1 MTSLVTRAVRQP
13 WRWTT
18 CLVAAG
24 AVLAGSCGGGGI
36 KDACPFDLADLSG
49 TWTGDH
55 VLTDAGGA
63 SVQGTETTS
72 FLEKGGGTDV
82 KGFWTYVRGDTATTL
97 FVDGSCS
104 GRNQDLRTCGLSLG
118 LPVSDVVSL
127 NTTDGC
133 AVTGSGT
140 TTANASVLN
149 LTLTKQDDPP
159 ECPNDVNMELDG
171 VWVGNHEYVGGATG
185 REYVQIDD
193 TSCDQIRGTW
203 VFDRNGERVQN
214 DFTGRCA
221 SGTRGSYVVQVG
233 NETLALT
240 LVPDQCVL
248 TGTGTD
254 TTTGESYT
262 LRMARGN
269 RTVS

>member
-1 MTSLVTRAVRQP
+1 MTSLSTRGLRQP
-13 WRWTT
+13 WLW
-18 CLVAAG
+18 VASIVATG
-24 AVLAGSCGGGGI
+24 ALAAGSCGGGSI
-36 KDACPFDLADLSG
+36 NDPCAFDLADLSG
-49 TWTGDH
+49 TWSGDH
-55 VLTDAGGA
+55 TVTDPSGTT
-63 SVQGTETTS
+63 VHGTETTS
-72 FLEKGGGTDV
+72 FLEKAGGTDV

-118 LPVSDVVSL
+118 LPTSDVVSL

-133 AVTGSGT
+133 AITGSGT
-140 TTANASVLN
+140 TTANASVIN
-149 LTLTKQDDPP
+149 LAMTKQSGPP

-171 VWVGNHEYVGGATG
+171 VWVGSHEFVGGATG
-185 REYVQIDD
+185 REFVQIDD
-193 TSCDQIRGTW
+193 TSCDQIRGGW
-203 VFDRNGERVQN
+203 VFERNGESVQN
-214 DFTGRCA
+214 DFTGHCA
-221 SGTRGSYVVQVG
+221 NGRGSYVVQVG
-233 NETLALT
+233 TETLALT